1 LTRPHYAVL
10 DEATSALDVTNEA
23 QLYGQLQGS
32 GTTYVSVGHRPS
44 LLAYHD
50 KVLELRGGGDWR
62 FVPTSEFQLSL
73 SH

>member
-1 LTRPHYAVL
+1 MKAKLNVHKIILKTIC
-10 DEATSALDVTNEA
+10 
-23 QLYGQLQGS
+23 
-32 GTTYVSVGHRPS
+32 VSVGHRPS

-62 FVPTSEFQLSL
+62 LLPTAEFQTSL